1 MINNQQIEFSDYQC
15 QSILDVV
22 KALFEIPAVREDF
35 ERWKVDGRRDALMK
49 EIEEA
54 ERNDMYAENRL
65 LPTDEG

>member
-1 MINNQQIEFSDYQC
+1 MIDNQQIEFSDYQC

>member
-1 MINNQQIEFSDYQC
+1 MIDNQEIEFSDYQC

>member
-1 MINNQQIEFSDYQC
+1 MIDNQEIEFSDYQC

-35 ERWKVDGRRDALMK
+35 ERWKVDGRREALMK

>member
-1 MINNQQIEFSDYQC
+1 MIDNQQIEFSDYQC

-65 LPTDEG
+65 LQTNEG

>member
-1 MINNQQIEFSDYQC
+1 MIDNQQIEFSDYQC

-35 ERWKVDGRRDALMK
+35 ERWKVDGRREALMK

>member
-1 MINNQQIEFSDYQC
+1 MIDNQQIEFSDYQC

-65 LPTDEG
+65 LQTDEG

>member
-1 MINNQQIEFSDYQC
+1 MIDNQQIEFSDYQC

-65 LPTDEG
+65 LPTDES

>member
-1 MINNQQIEFSDYQC
+1 M
-15 QSILDVV
+15 V
-22 KALFEIPAVREDF
+22 KALFEIPVVREDF

-65 LPTDEG
+65 LQTDEG

>member
-1 MINNQQIEFSDYQC
+1 MIDNQQIEFSDYQC

-22 KALFEIPAVREDF
+22 KAMFEIPAVREDF

-54 ERNDMYAENRL
+54 ERNDTLCRK
-65 LPTDEG
+65 

>member
-1 MINNQQIEFSDYQC
+1 MIDNQQIEFSDYQC
-15 QSILDVV
+15 QSVLDVV

-65 LPTDEG
+65 LQTDEG

>member
-1 MINNQQIEFSDYQC
+1 MIDNQQIEFSDYQC

-22 KALFEIPAVREDF
+22 KALFEIPVVREDF